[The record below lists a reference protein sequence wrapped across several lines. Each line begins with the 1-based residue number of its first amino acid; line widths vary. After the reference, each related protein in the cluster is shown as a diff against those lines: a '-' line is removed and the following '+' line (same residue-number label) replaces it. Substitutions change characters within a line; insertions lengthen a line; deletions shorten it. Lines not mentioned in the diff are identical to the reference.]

1 MNRVNFDQRKK
12 TRSMGLQGLPSQAG
26 IVLALSIAV
35 NTHSGSVNPQLG
47 TLIFIR
53 IL

>member
-1 MNRVNFDQRKK
+1 MNRVSYDHRNE
-12 TRSMGLQGLPSQAG
+12 TRRMGLQGLPSQTG

-47 TLIFIR
+47 TLIFTR
-53 IL
+53 TL